1 MVRTLKIMDI
11 NDIKANAGVVFNK
24 LDPRFENVRKNQV
37 EYNRKRLLNSIKDS
51 PYFKLFENAINIL
64 QFSYFFVQIKDKMY
78 ACGIENCSINEFC
91 KNGNTMHCFLTASFH
106 LYSENCGFYRVSEVL
121 IDEKVIKISSNNSDF
136 REIKH
141 KYSYNLNPYFKY
153 FYLEKDNSVLPIKWG
168 EVYEAHDLSFIY
180 AKVCEKT
187 FDSQIP
193 KYEIKI
199 LKNNKCYYS
208 LKDLESVY
216 MGFETPSIV
225 GFVPILSDTWN
236 FYDYLDNKIKYS
248 VPNVGYYKIEIE
260 KYHNLTENILQEFVW
275 WQNRNPLLIFTY
287 SDIKGIIENI
297 NRCLKKEIMYW
308 TDAIDKY
315 KNETFELTFKS
326 NFDKISN
333 IAVIY
338 ASQFE
343 TFKRISVDTYYVR
356 LEANQPEHIEM
367 MYFILRKM
375 KYVFDEKFMEYINSV
390 SILRTAENAK
400 EAWQLIEGAAQI
412 SSGIFINDS
421 SNNNYNEFYNLY
433 KAVYNQ
439 KIKRKRNNIYNK
451 AIAKGFKL
459 NKWSSEQSLYALIVK
474 YFNDAIYQYQDK
486 WLGLQSLD
494 VYIPSLKI
502 AFEYQGEQHYNASD
516 FFGGEEGLKNN
527 QERDARK
534 RTLCLE
540 NDVTLIE
547 WRYDE
552 EITKENL
559 ATKLQPFI
567 DELPEE
573 NLNYT
578 WEDEKLKLA
587 LAKEAKEKEKKSSK
601 PKIPAKVLV
610 QYDIDGNYINHFI
623 SQEEASKK
631 TGASKGTIS
640 FVING
645 RQKTSGGYVWRYFDA
660 DKIPEK
666 IEKTEITAP
675 EAKEVIQLDL
685 AGNIIKTFPS
695 ITSASKIC
703 GICTKNIRNV
713 INGKQKTAGG
723 YKWKRKE

>member
-1 MVRTLKIMDI
+1 MDI
-11 NDIKANAGVVFNK
+11 NDIKSTAGVVFNK
-24 LDPRFENVRKNQV
+24 QDPRFESVVRNHV
-37 EYNRKRLLNSIKDS
+37 INNMNRLLNCLKGN
-51 PYFKLFENAINIL
+51 PYLEVFRCTLSV
-64 QFSYFFVQIKDKMY
+64 FSNRCFFVQIKEKMY
-78 ACGIENCSINEFC
+78 ACGIETCSIDVLHEDDTFVFC
-91 KNGNTMHCFLTASFH
+91 GLYCSFH
-106 LYSENCGFYRVSEVL
+106 LYSTKCGFYRISDVCVAQKKLKKNKSQIDDVIQFEEVFEKQL
-121 IDEKVIKISSNNSDF
+121 LNLDFKYLYFQTNGKID
-136 REIKH
+136 R
-141 KYSYNLNPYFKY
+141 LNWQEVYDASQLDIIYFKT
-153 FYLEKDNSVLPIKWG
+153 FQKHPDWDNTHYIV
-168 EVYEAHDLSFIY
+168 
-180 AKVCEKT
+180 
-187 FDSQIP
+187 
-193 KYEIKI
+193 KI
-199 LKNNKCYYS
+199 LKNNNLFYEI
-208 LKDLESVY
+208 DNIEDVY
-216 MGFETPSIV
+216 MSFASPRIV
-225 GFVPILSDTWN
+225 GYVKSGKEMWE
-236 FYDYLDNKIKYS
+236 FYDFIDQKVKYTA
-248 VPNVGYYKIEIE
+248 PNCGYYRYELE
-260 KYHNLTENILQEFVW
+260 KYDNLNEVCLQNFEL
-275 WQNRNPLLIFTY
+275 WQKRNPLLMFTY

-502 AFEYQGEQHYNASD
+502 AFEYQGEQHYSATD
-516 FFGGEEGLKNN
+516 FFGGEEKFKIR

-534 RTLCLE
+534 RALCLE
-540 NDVTLIE
+540 NGVTLIE

-552 EITKENL
+552 EITKEIL
-559 ATKLQPFI
+559 ATKLKPFI

-587 LAKEAKEKEKKSSK
+587 LARETKEKEKKSSK

>member
-1 MVRTLKIMDI
+1 MLETNKNNKYLHYFEADI
-11 NDIKANAGVVFNK
+11 TNLAN
-24 LDPRFENVRKNQV
+24 RC
-37 EYNRKRLLNSIKDS
+37 Y
-51 PYFKLFENAINIL
+51 
-64 QFSYFFVQIKDKMY
+64 FVQIGKEMF
-78 ACGIENCSINEFC
+78 ACGIENCSVDVLCE
-91 KNGNTMHCFLTASFH
+91 KEGLVHCALNCSFH
-106 LYSENCGFYRVSEVL
+106 LYSTECGFYRISDVLFAQKKLKKFETKSQDTMQFKEVSKNQLLDLDFQYFYFQQNSTIERLKWREVY
-121 IDEKVIKISSNNSDF
+121 DASQ
-136 REIKH
+136 
-141 KYSYNLNPYFKY
+141 LNTVYFKTCQPCLTLGNLQY
-153 FYLEKDNSVLPIKWG
+153 V
-168 EVYEAHDLSFIY
+168 V
-180 AKVCEKT
+180 
-187 FDSQIP
+187 
-193 KYEIKI
+193 KI
-199 LKNNKCYYS
+199 TKNNNY
-208 LKDLESVY
+208 LDEIDDIESVY
-216 MGFETPSIV
+216 MSFASPRIV
-225 GFVPILSDTWN
+225 GYVKSGKEIWE
-236 FYDYLDNKIKYS
+236 FYDFLDKKVKYTA
-248 VPNVGYYKIEIE
+248 PNCGYYRYELE
-260 KYHNLTENILQEFVW
+260 NYDNLNEVSLQNFEW
-275 WQNRNPLLIFTY
+275 WQKRNPLLIFTY

-308 TDAIDKY
+308 TDAIDKF

-343 TFKRISVDTYYVR
+343 TFKRISLDTYYVR

-390 SILRTAENAK
+390 SILRTAENAQ
-400 EAWQLIEGAAQI
+400 EAWRLIEGAAQI

-433 KAVYNQ
+433 KTVYNQ
-439 KIKRKRNNIYNK
+439 KIKRKRNNIYNE

-474 YFNDAIYQYQDK
+474 FYNDAVYQYQDK

-516 FFGGEEGLKNN
+516 FFGGDEGLKNN

-534 RTLCLE
+534 RALCLE
-540 NDVTLIE
+540 NGVTLIE
-547 WRYDE
+547 WKYDE
-552 EITKENL
+552 KITKENL
-559 ATKLQPFI
+559 AIKLQPFI
-567 DELPEE
+567 HELPEE
-573 NLNYT
+573 NLDYS

-587 LAKEAKEKEKKSSK
+587 LARETKGKETKSSK

-623 SQEEASKK
+623 SQEEASQK

-666 IEKTEITAP
+666 IEKTEITTP

-685 AGNIIKTFPS
+685 DGNIIKTFPS

-723 YKWKRKE
+723 YKWKLKE